1 MGSNKSLYQKYVMSK
16 YKAIVLEILE
26 SNRFLSTNG
35 VVRKVK
41 TEHGKNVNW
50 YLIYHV
56 LKELETEGKIEKVE
70 TEHGFMWK
78 RKRKVLRGKTQV
90 EES

>member
-1 MGSNKSLYQKYVMSK
+1 MGTNKGLYKKYVMSK

-56 LKELETEGKIEKVE
+56 LKELETEGKVEKIESE
-70 TEHGFMWK
+70 NGYMWK
-78 RKRKVLRGKTQV
+78 RKRKNPKGKTDV
-90 EES
+90 E

>member
-1 MGSNKSLYQKYVMSK
+1 MSK

-56 LKELETEGKIEKVE
+56 LKELETEGKVEKIESE
-70 TEHGFMWK
+70 NGYMWK
-78 RKRKVLRGKTQV
+78 RKIKIIRSKTDV

>member
-1 MGSNKSLYQKYVMSK
+1 MSSNKGFHQKYVMSK

-56 LKELETEGKIEKVE
+56 LKELETEGKVEKVE

-78 RKRKVLRGKTQV
+78 RKRNVQKGESDV
-90 EES
+90 EAN

>member
-1 MGSNKSLYQKYVMSK
+1 MGSNKGLHQKYVMSK

-26 SNRFLSTNG
+26 STRFLSTNG

-56 LKELETEGKIEKVE
+56 LQELESEGKIEKVKSE
-70 TEHGFMWK
+70 QGYMWK
-78 RKRKVLRGKTQV
+78 RKRKILKDESGV

>member
-1 MGSNKSLYQKYVMSK
+1 MGTNKGLYKKYVMSK

-26 SNRFLSTNG
+26 LNRFLSTNG

-56 LKELETEGKIEKVE
+56 LKELETDGKIEKVE

-78 RKRKVLRGKTQV
+78 QRRKILKGKSDD